1 MTMRHAPSGEIKL
14 ANILVTTN
22 SGEVQSL
29 ILTMRRSKHI
39 ERFKIRQNAYQ
50 GSGDLTVLMSVSKIT
65 HCIE

>member
-29 ILTMRRSKHI
+29 ISTMRRSRYI
-39 ERFKIRQNAYQ
+39 ERFKIRQPADQ

-65 HCIE
+65 HCNE